1 METGKFVK
9 LIDGREVD
17 SGSEP
22 WRHECEARHIAKL
35 PDQAARH
42 DYLAKVRERR
52 GAAAGNA
59 LEELAT
65 KIYAAERPSQQ
76 GKG

>member
-1 METGKFVK
+1 MQTGKLVK

-42 DYLAKVRERR
+42 EYVAKVQEKR
-52 GAAAGNA
+52 GFATGKA
-59 LEELAT
+59 LEDLAMT
-65 KIYAAERPSQQ
+65 IFRTERPARSLP
-76 GKG
+76 